1 LPTAKTEAP
10 HSLLW
15 LAAIQIVERK
25 QNLPDLAPKPCFIAA
40 QAIKRET
47 ANQAWLL
54 LKIAALRAT
63 NLLQRNIIYP
73 EALIKFDKKIKTR

>member
-25 QNLPDLAPKPCFIAA
+25 QNLPDLAKALLHSGSSDQARNRKPGMAA
-40 QAIKRET
+40 FENCRLAS
-47 ANQAWLL
+47 
-54 LKIAALRAT
+54 
-63 NLLQRNIIYP
+63 
-73 EALIKFDKKIKTR
+73 D